1 MRKRTKRKI
10 WSTEINPIAH
20 AIAGACVT
28 DQPSLDKLRLA
39 ELAAL
44 DAMSKGLG
52 SVQDWRSLADMVN
65 ICETMADN
73 GIGPEASPYCTA
85 LQEDLIAAAHR
96 FEKTGRMG
104 LTGKG
109 LNAAKEVFEYHDV
122 QRVSISRS
130 DYERMI
136 EKTRNRIKSN
146 HHKVVNIK

>member
-1 MRKRTKRKI
+1 
-10 WSTEINPIAH
+10 
-20 AIAGACVT
+20 
-28 DQPSLDKLRLA
+28 
-39 ELAAL
+39 
-44 DAMSKGLG
+44 
-52 SVQDWRSLADMVN
+52 
-65 ICETMADN
+65 MADN

-109 LNAAKEVFEYHDV
+109 LNAAREVFEYHDV

-146 HHKVVNIK
+146 HHKVVTIK